1 MGPLKVKGCQLLFR
15 NNNIIMNI
23 PKGHLCASLVMGEM
37 NFFFLNV
44 PRLVAGVERVDIGLP
59 YYRPNRTREVR
70 QRRQVIK
77 ANKKSVELERALRLR
92 TCKVSHTL
100 HKSNT

>member
-37 NFFFLNV
+37 NFFFFLKMY
-44 PRLVAGVERVDIGLP
+44 LVLL
-59 YYRPNRTREVR
+59 
-70 QRRQVIK
+70 QV
-77 ANKKSVELERALRLR
+77 
-92 TCKVSHTL
+92 
-100 HKSNT
+100 